1 MVRNFGTAAKS
12 ERGGGSGSRGQP
24 HYRPSVVAPETP
36 PHGPASPRMGPICSL
51 EARLLAALLGCLTT
65 LVVSGA
71 VYRACLLG
79 EVEAHAPGGRHR
91 KLLLAATDELGGYL
105 GYVVPVVSSVVQVSL
120 AK

>member
-1 MVRNFGTAAKS
+1 MVRTFGRDQKRA
-12 ERGGGSGSRGQP
+12 GGAGGSRGQP

-36 PHGPASPRMGPICSL
+36 PRGPASPRMGPICSL

-71 VYRACLLG
+71 VYAALLG

>member
-1 MVRNFGTAAKS
+1 
-12 ERGGGSGSRGQP
+12 
-24 HYRPSVVAPETP
+24 
-36 PHGPASPRMGPICSL
+36 MGPICSL
-51 EARLLAALLGCLTT
+51 EARLLAALLVGCLTT
-65 LVVSGA
+65 LLVSGA
-71 VYRACLLG
+71 VYAGLLG

>member
-1 MVRNFGTAAKS
+1 
-12 ERGGGSGSRGQP
+12 
-24 HYRPSVVAPETP
+24 
-36 PHGPASPRMGPICSL
+36 MGPICSL

-71 VYRACLLG
+71 VYACMMG

-105 GYVVPVVSSVVQVSL
+105 GYVVPVVSSVVQVSR